1 MSSNPSPR
9 RRVLQR
15 HRSVTRTTSFAAP
28 RIGEGRDARPQAGT
42 WVGAPVGLCVD
53 HLRDADDEDLLPAS
67 SFWIATVC
75 SPRTHR
81 DAYVGVVA
89 APSVAVGDTG
99 RNRRGATRPSFRGQR
114 AGAAPVLRPCARSVA
129 SSASSRCRVGLDVPF
144 PLPPGDDCV
153 AGPAS
158 IDMGRYRGIRAAD
171 PGTQYLPRRD
181 YHAPRVSQ
189 SWVAAMVCRARQV
202 GYRCDAAGKIQAARR
217 SREG

>member
-67 SFWIATVC
+67 SFWIATIC
-75 SPRTHR
+75 SPRAHTETPTLESSPRRPSPSVTR
-81 DAYVGVVA
+81 DAIAEGRPVPPSGASGPGPLRFSGPAQDLSRRARLVGAGSVLA
-89 APSVAVGDTG
+89 SLPPS
-99 RNRRGATRPSFRGQR
+99 
-114 AGAAPVLRPCARSVA
+114 
-129 SSASSRCRVGLDVPF
+129 
-144 PLPPGDDCV
+144 PGDDCV